1 MEHRLPSL
9 KKSVILRG
17 NHPIFLLLPAFIPI
31 FAVLLLLL
39 CINSISKAQEF
50 EPGPI
55 SVSPV
60 NSSVIAILS
69 AIESIPATVENTLTW
84 RVDFVRVE
92 FRLFNRG
99 GRLILMKDVFVDGST
114 FRFQDGTV
122 SHSSIGPSETAD
134 FICLTPIHADSIAK
148 FEHTVYWMEYDS
160 LPGEAF

>member
-50 EPGPI
+50 RTGPDI
-55 SVSPV
+55 RLSGELVSD
-60 NSSVIAILS
+60 SDSFGHRKYS
-69 AIESIPATVENTLTW
+69 GTVENTLTW